1 MQYVGDSPNRFSN
14 GTATG
19 EPNPD
24 YAINDSYTNVN
35 ASLSLLKDQ
44 WMVSLYAQNL
54 TNNDNI
60 ILNTGAMVL
69 ASGANRYVTLRPRA
83 IGLRVNYSF

>member
-1 MQYVGDSPNRFSN
+1 
-14 GTATG
+14 
-19 EPNPD
+19 
-24 YAINDSYTNVN
+24 
-35 ASLSLLKDQ
+35 
-44 WMVSLYAQNL
+44 VSLYAQNL

-60 ILNTGAMVL
+60 ILNTGAMAL